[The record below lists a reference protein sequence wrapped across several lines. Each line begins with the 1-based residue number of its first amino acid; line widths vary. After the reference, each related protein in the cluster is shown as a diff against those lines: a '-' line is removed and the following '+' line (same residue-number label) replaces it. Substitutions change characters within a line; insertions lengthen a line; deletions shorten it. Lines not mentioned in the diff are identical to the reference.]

1 MHLNALK
8 LIEVFKKK
16 RYMSRSF
23 SKVKKGIR
31 NFNKMDN
38 IYAT

>member
-1 MHLNALK
+1 MHVNLCD
-8 LIEVFKKK
+8 VFKKK

-23 SKVKKGIR
+23 SKLKKGIR